1 MDVIGHRGAAA
12 LAPENTL
19 AAVDAGLSAGA
30 DGVEVDVRAAADGAL
45 VLMHDPDVARTTD
58 GAGRVDALTLDELR
72 RLRVPTLDEILSH
85 VPRDRLLILELK
97 GHPWEAG
104 YDPAEPVAH
113 ALAAAVVADGE
124 RRTVVSSFNPVALK
138 VIRETAPDVRT
149 AVLTSAAFDL
159 ASNLAAAVDGGHDEC
174 HVPASLVDAAFVRRA
189 HGEGRRVV
197 AWTVNDPDRLREL
210 ADARVD
216 GVITDDPAAARS
228 ALQR

>member
-30 DGVEVDVRAAADGAL
+30 DGVEVDVRATADGAL

-58 GAGRVDALTLDELR
+58 GAGRVDTLTLDELR
-72 RLRVPTLDEILSH
+72 KLRVPTLDEILSH
-85 VPRDRLLILELK
+85 VPRERLLILELK

-113 ALAAAVVADGE
+113 ALATALISDGQ
-124 RRTVVSSFNPVALK
+124 RRVVVSSFNPLALRVVRK
-138 VIRETAPDVRT
+138 NAPDVRT
-149 AVLTSAAFDL
+149 AVLTNAAFDL
-159 ASNLAAAVDGGHDEC
+159 ASNLAAAVDGGHLEC
-174 HVPASLVDAAFVRRA
+174 HVPASLVDSAFVGRA
-189 HGEGRRVV
+189 HDEGRRVV
-197 AWTVNDPDRLREL
+197 AWTVNDPDRLRVL
-210 ADARVD
+210 AEAGVD

-228 ALQR
+228 ALA